1 MQGLP
6 VHGYGRVDGDA
17 TSATGTHVVSV
28 LNQHGSAAV
37 YNLAATETL
46 YITDLYVSCETGGD
60 IVVAAD
66 PTPAA
71 PPASATVFAATVPAN
86 FFIHLHFLTPFCC
99 PDGEVLRMEGIAT
112 NVDMI
117 SYEGFVRRV

>member
-1 MQGLP
+1 MEGMP

-17 TSATGTHVVSV
+17 TTATGTPVVSA

-37 YNLAATETL
+37 YNLAATEIL

-60 IVVAAD
+60 IVVAASAVL
-66 PTPAA
+66 PAA
-71 PPASATVFAATVPAN
+71 PASATVFAATVPAN

-99 PDGEVLRMEGIAT
+99 AAGEVLRMEGIAT